1 MWFVWRWL
9 WLLFLAVSSA
19 PGCNRTAP
27 PCWRTPSLSRSCPG
41 SRTLHRTHLQRG
53 VTQMCLHECWCMLP
67 LLCNNGSRYS
77 ACVEKRETWIIER
90 LEVCNV
96 WINVQ
101 VVSQW
106 GFSPASRCSWEIYQY
121 YKISDIVTSWYGQS
135 VVLSLFQRVH
145 YSKVLSQTKESL
157 IPTIRKM
164 LDWHIPNGRCRT
176 TLQSNV
182 IRSMTPIFLS
192 QHHRSVP
199 RIKSNDSQVYFLGPV
214 HHVRALCLQTYPRG
228 SVWCSGAGGRRW
240 SRSLAGCESCPG
252 RLWCAPCGS
261 TWSPPEGG
269 RQIIKSAL
277 AYLNLCVQITRF
289 DHSSA

>member
-1 MWFVWRWL
+1 MPACGSRLNSSCVFATCHGVCVCVCIPCGSSGQQMWFVWRWL

-135 VVLSLFQRVH
+135 VVLSLFQRV
-145 YSKVLSQTKESL
+145 QD
-157 IPTIRKM
+157 RK
-164 LDWHIPNGRCRT
+164 
-176 TLQSNV
+176 
-182 IRSMTPIFLS
+182 
-192 QHHRSVP
+192 SV
-199 RIKSNDSQVYFLGPV
+199 V
-214 HHVRALCLQTYPRG
+214 
-228 SVWCSGAGGRRW
+228 
-240 SRSLAGCESCPG
+240 
-252 RLWCAPCGS
+252 
-261 TWSPPEGG
+261 
-269 RQIIKSAL
+269 
-277 AYLNLCVQITRF
+277 
-289 DHSSA
+289 

>member
-77 ACVEKRETWIIER
+77 ACVEKRETWIMER
-90 LEVCNV
+90 LEVCDV

-199 RIKSNDSQVYFLGPV
+199 RIKSNDSQVYFWDLCSMC
-214 HHVRALCLQTYPRG
+214 VRCVCRPTLVEAYDVR
-228 SVWCSGAGGRRW
+228 V
-240 SRSLAGCESCPG
+240 
-252 RLWCAPCGS
+252 
-261 TWSPPEGG
+261 PEGG
-269 RQIIKSAL
+269 GDLDLSLDVNPVQVVCDAL
-277 AYLNLCVQITRF
+277 LADRLDRHLRGEGKLSNLR
-289 DHSSA
+289 